1 MPTLLSDR
9 DAVKAKRKAEQRAA
23 LARAKQ
29 WHEER
34 QKSHNSLPVLHDPT
48 SSKTL
53 KPSPKKLANTST
65 TKRVQS
71 KKATAPAMAES
82 IPNRKSPT
90 RAESR
95 AKARAWSDEKKK
107 ATVPAAIVTK
117 RGNTHRIAVVE
128 EDSSTSDFSDDFQT
142 ALTRS
147 STKKD
152 SGQIL
157 VSKAHLKKAL
167 EMKNEMNKAMQR
179 FEDICESY
187 EESVNPMMESMDL
200 DKD

>member
-9 DAVKAKRKAEQRAA
+9 EAVKASRKAEQRAA

-34 QKSHNSLPVLHDPT
+34 LNSLPVLHDPT

-53 KPSPKKLANTST
+53 KPSPKKLTNTST

-71 KKATAPAMAES
+71 KKATAPALAEAM
-82 IPNRKSPT
+82 PVRKSPT
-90 RAESR
+90 RAEAR
-95 AKARAWSDEKKK
+95 AKARAWADEKKR
-107 ATVPAAIVTK
+107 ATVPVAIDTQQ
-117 RGNTHRIAVVE
+117 RGNAHRIAVVE

-147 STKKD
+147 STKD
-152 SGQIL
+152 NGQIL
-157 VSKAHLKKAL
+157 VSKVHVKKVL
-167 EMKNEMNKAMQR
+167 EMKNQMKMALKK
-179 FEDICESY
+179 FEDLCEPY
-187 EESVNPMMESMDL
+187 EESINSKLESMDI
-200 DKD
+200 DE